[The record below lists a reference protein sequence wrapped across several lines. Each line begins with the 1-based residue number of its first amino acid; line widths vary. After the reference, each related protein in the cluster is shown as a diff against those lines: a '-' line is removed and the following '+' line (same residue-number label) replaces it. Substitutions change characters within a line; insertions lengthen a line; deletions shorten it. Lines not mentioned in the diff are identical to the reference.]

1 MIPLHPSPP
10 PGALCLIQA
19 HPNPNGAGNAAVY
32 LFCGDATAAPVTE
45 IIPAEGV
52 QLPTSQ
58 LPLARPV
65 RIKLLH
71 FNDLHGHI
79 AGLAEHPERSGGVVS
94 ATQSKD
100 AVMPDA
106 APVQS
111 LPVRQPM
118 KKRPGLEASAGW
130 VVNGRNRLK
139 PRIQS
144 DGQRFSGQ
152 DHAPIFSRL
161 AAWMRATRDHYA
173 DDPQVAVLAVSAGDD
188 SGGVIF
194 DELLGRDPETFQAHA
209 GYRLYS
215 EMGVDIGGIGNH
227 DLDRG
232 ALLLAH
238 AIRQEATFPIL
249 AANVTG
255 DPALAAC
262 CCPAALVVVKGVRIG
277 FIGLTTPAQ
286 IRPEPNSQRR
296 VTDPVAAVHNLIP
309 ALRPLCDVL
318 IILSHLGY
326 SLNMRSAAVR
336 DAGDVE
342 LARSLPPGAVH
353 LIVGGHTH
361 NALNETGLSADNIV
375 NGVPIVQ
382 AGKFGQFVGE
392 VDITVQQTALV
403 THARLRAT
411 IDLPADEAFEAEH
424 VRPLLEQVEPYR
436 GRIIGRAADD
446 EDLSAEAV
454 CSTFAA
460 GESALANFIADALV
474 AQARGQGYPVDFA
487 LVDASVVGGGLPVG
501 AEIAFG
507 DWFDLMPFADTLCL
521 YRLSGQQLDE
531 LLQDN
536 ARRMDRPDQ
545 PHTERGFLHF
555 SQHVRY
561 AVEPGAASGQARAV
575 EILVDGQP
583 IGNWRDRSFL
593 VACSSFLRGPA
604 AAWEEYARRNGAQ
617 PVFDLQQLPQEYT
630 QLYVRDLLVDV
641 ITAHGGVLPE
651 GGARRDGRLRVL
663 ALPCN

>member
-1 MIPLHPSPP
+1 MTTGTLRLVQGS
-10 PGALCLIQA
+10 
-19 HPNPNGAGNAAVY
+19 PNPNGAGDAAVY
-32 LFCGDATAAPVTE
+32 LFCGDATAAPITE

-52 QLPTSQ
+52 QLPPSR

-79 AGLAEHPERSGGVVS
+79 AGFTAQMS
-94 ATQSKD
+94 
-100 AVMPDA
+100 MPDA
-106 APVQS
+106 APRPLRVKTS
-111 LPVRQPM
+111 RGSTRMDADFFLYPRLPAFIRGPF
-118 KKRPGLEASAGW
+118 
-130 VVNGRNRLK
+130 
-139 PRIQS
+139 I
-144 DGQRFSGQ
+144 GQG
-152 DHAPIFSRL
+152 HVPIFSRL
-161 AAWMRATRDHYA
+161 AAWLRATRARYA

-188 SGGVIF
+188 SGGAIF
-194 DELLGRDPETFQAHA
+194 DELLGRDPETYQVHA

-215 EMGVDIGGIGNH
+215 EMGVDLGGLGNH

-238 AIRQEATFPIL
+238 AIRQETRFPIL
-249 AANVTG
+249 AANLTG

-262 CCPAALVVVKGVRIG
+262 CCPAALVVVKGVRVG

-286 IRPEPNSQRR
+286 IRPEPHSLRR
-296 VTDPVAAVHNLIP
+296 ITDPVAAVHNLIP

-326 SLNMRSAAVR
+326 SLNVRSAVVR
-336 DAGDVE
+336 CAGDVE

-392 VDITVQQTALV
+392 VDITVQQIAAV
-403 THARLRAT
+403 TYARLRAT
-411 IDLPADEAFEAEH
+411 IDLPVDEAFEREH
-424 VRPLLEQVEPYR
+424 VRPLLEQVRPYR
-436 GRIIGRAADD
+436 ERIIGRAADD
-446 EDLSAEAV
+446 EDLSVDAV
-454 CSTFAA
+454 CNAFAA

-474 AQARGQGYPVDFA
+474 TQARAHGYPVDFA
-487 LVDASVVGGGLPVG
+487 LVDASNVGCGLRVG
-501 AEIAFG
+501 ADISFG

-536 ARRMDRPDQ
+536 AQRMDRPDQ

-555 SQHVRY
+555 SGQIHY
-561 AVEPGAASGQARAV
+561 AVEFGPAPGQARAV
-575 EILVDGQP
+575 EIRVNSRP
-583 IGNWRDRSFL
+583 IKDSLNRTFL

-604 AAWEEYARRNGAQ
+604 AAWEEYARRNGSQ

-630 QLYVRDLLVDV
+630 QVCVRDLLVDA

-651 GGARRDGRLRVL
+651 GGAKRDGRLRVL
-663 ALPCN
+663 SP